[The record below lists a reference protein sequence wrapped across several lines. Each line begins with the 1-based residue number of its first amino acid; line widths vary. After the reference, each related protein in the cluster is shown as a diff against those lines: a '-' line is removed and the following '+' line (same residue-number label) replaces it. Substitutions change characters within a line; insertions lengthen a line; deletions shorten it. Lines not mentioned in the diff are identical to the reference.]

1 MTTHRSDQHST
12 AIEQLEAFRLSTY
25 AARTFVALS
34 SLGTGTAKE
43 VSQVAEVPRTRVY
56 DAVEELRD
64 RGLVDVQH
72 SSPRRFIATS
82 AETTRRK
89 LDQETQHRLTKL
101 TTALD
106 QLEAVDNGSEQRGI
120 WTVTGKET
128 IADRLL
134 TFFQEADSEIV
145 YVADEGFLSE
155 RLIEGL
161 SAAVDR
167 GISVSVGG
175 LSAGVIDRLQD
186 EIPAVERIDPAAR
199 SIPMVSR
206 FLLVDGSRTLLS
218 VQVGNPTPDAE
229 TAIWGAG
236 ETNNLVV
243 ILKSICGFTDGLT
256 DGDQ

>member
-1 MTTHRSDQHST
+1 MTTHRSDQHAT

-34 SLGTGTAKE
+34 SLGSGTAKE

-64 RGLVDVQH
+64 RGLVDIQQ
-72 SSPRRFIATS
+72 SSPRRFIAIS

-89 LDQETQHRLTKL
+89 LDQDLQQRLTKL

-106 QLEAVDNGSEQRGI
+106 QLEAVDTGSEQRGI
-120 WTVTGKET
+120 WTVNGHET
-128 IADRLL
+128 IVDRLL
-134 TFFQEADSEIV
+134 TFFAEADSEIV
-145 YVADEGFLSE
+145 YITDDEFLSE
-155 RLIEGL
+155 PLIEGL
-161 SAAVDR
+161 SAAADR

-175 LSAGVIDRLQD
+175 LSTEAIAQLQAT
-186 EIPAVERIDPAAR
+186 IPAVDRIDPTAH
-199 SIPMVSR
+199 SLPMVSR

-229 TAIWGAG
+229 TAIWGTG

-243 ILKSICGFTDGLT
+243 ILKSICGYAAGSTKER
-256 DGDQ
+256 Q

>member
-1 MTTHRSDQHST
+1 MTTHRTDQHST

-34 SLGTGTAKE
+34 SLGSGTAKE

-64 RGLVDVQH
+64 RGLVDIQQ
-72 SSPRRFIATS
+72 SSPQRFIAIS

-89 LDQETQHRLTKL
+89 LDQDLQQRLTKL

-106 QLEAVDNGSEQRGI
+106 QLEAVDTGSKQRGI
-120 WTVTGKET
+120 WTVSGQET
-128 IADRLL
+128 IVDRLL
-134 TFFQEADSEIV
+134 TFLTEADSEIV
-145 YVADEGFLSE
+145 YVADDGFLSE
-155 RLIEGL
+155 RLIDGL

-167 GISVSVGG
+167 GISVSIGG
-175 LSAGVIDRLQD
+175 LSAEAMDRLQA
-186 EIPAVERIDPAAR
+186 EIPAVERLEPAAQA
-199 SIPMVSR
+199 IPMVSR

-236 ETNNLVV
+236 ETNKLVV
-243 ILKSICGFTDGLT
+243 ILKSICGVTAGATDGS
-256 DGDQ
+256 Q